1 MEFAHTRAC
10 AVGVIPPFCAWVSK
24 PNGACFLL
32 LSGHLLN
39 CYKGYEGLK
48 TLADQSARSSEVGF
62 DRAMADE
69 IVTREEIRAM
79 RRSYSDAGLE
89 TLPNNPFEAFAVW
102 LKQAHENS
110 VIVEA
115 NAMVLSTLASDGQ
128 ITTRTVLLKDISEGG
143 FTFFTNYESRKA
155 HGIELNQNV
164 SLLFPW
170 YAMERQVSI
179 SGIAEKVS
187 EQESDDYFATRPWG
201 SQIGAWASHQ
211 SSPLASRD
219 ELEQRYEGAAQKW
232 PEGSVVPR
240 PPHWGGYRVTPL
252 NIEFW
257 QGRYSRLHDR
267 LRYERSN
274 TAADWELSR
283 YYP

>member
-89 TLPNNPFEAFAVW
+89 TLPDNPFEAFALW

-187 EQESDDYFATRPWG
+187 EQESDEYFATRPWG

>member
-1 MEFAHTRAC
+1 MENEGFTR
-10 AVGVIPPFCAWVSK
+10 
-24 PNGACFLL
+24 
-32 LSGHLLN
+32 
-39 CYKGYEGLK
+39 
-48 TLADQSARSSEVGF
+48 DQ
-62 DRAMADE
+62 
-69 IVTREEIRAM
+69 IRAM
-79 RRSYSDAGLE
+79 RRSYSDVGME
-89 TLPNNPFEAFAVW
+89 TLPADPFEAFSIW

-110 VIVEA
+110 IIVEA
-115 NAMVLSTLASDGQ
+115 NAMVLSTVHPDNHIS
-128 ITTRTVLLKDISEGG
+128 TRTVLLKDISDGG

-155 HGIELNQNV
+155 HAMNVNENV

-179 SGIAEKVS
+179 SGVVEKVS
-187 EQESDDYFATRPWG
+187 ESESDDYFAARPWG

-211 SSPLASRD
+211 SSPLSSRA
-219 ELEQRYEGAAQKW
+219 ELEQRYEGAAAKW

-240 PPHWGGYRVTPL
+240 PEYWGGYRVVPL

-267 LRYERSN
+267 LRYERT
-274 TAADWELSR
+274 TANSDWELTR

>member
-1 MEFAHTRAC
+1 
-10 AVGVIPPFCAWVSK
+10 
-24 PNGACFLL
+24 
-32 LSGHLLN
+32 
-39 CYKGYEGLK
+39 
-48 TLADQSARSSEVGF
+48 
-62 DRAMADE
+62 MADE

-79 RRSYSDAGLE
+79 RRSYGDAGLE
-89 TLPNNPFEAFAVW
+89 TLPDDPFEAFALW
-102 LKQAHENS
+102 LKQAHENT

-115 NAMVLSTLASDGQ
+115 NAMVLSTLSNDSH
-128 ITTRTVLLKDISEGG
+128 IETRTVLLKDISDGG

-155 HGIELNQNV
+155 HAINLNPNV

-170 YAMERQVSI
+170 YAMERQIAI
-179 SGIAEKVS
+179 SGVAEKVS
-187 EQESDDYFATRPWG
+187 EKESDDYFATRPWG

-211 SSPLASRD
+211 SSPLATRG
-219 ELEQRYEGAAQKW
+219 ELEQRFEGASQKW
-232 PEGSVVPR
+232 PEGTAVPR
-240 PPHWGGYRVTPL
+240 PTFWGGYRVMPL

-267 LRYERSN
+267 LRYERAN

>member
-1 MEFAHTRAC
+1 MVA
-10 AVGVIPPFCAWVSK
+10 GW
-24 PNGACFLL
+24 GAP
-32 LSGHLLN
+32 
-39 CYKGYEGLK
+39 
-48 TLADQSARSSEVGF
+48 TLEVGF
-62 DRAMADE
+62 DRPMTDE
-69 IVTREEIRAM
+69 IFSREEIRAM

-89 TLPNNPFEAFAVW
+89 TLPNNPFESFAMW
-102 LKQAHENS
+102 LKAAHENS

-128 ITTRTVLLKDISEGG
+128 ITTRTVLLKDISDGG

-155 HGIELNQNV
+155 HGIEMNHNV

-170 YAMERQVSI
+170 YAMERQISI

-211 SSPLASRD
+211 SSPLASRE
-219 ELEQRYEGAAQKW
+219 ELEQRYEGAAAKW
-232 PEGSVVPR
+232 PEGSAVPR
-240 PPHWGGYRVTPL
+240 PPHWGGYRVTPV

-267 LRYERSN
+267 LRYERPN
-274 TAADWELSR
+274 AATDWEVHR

>member
-1 MEFAHTRAC
+1 
-10 AVGVIPPFCAWVSK
+10 
-24 PNGACFLL
+24 
-32 LSGHLLN
+32 
-39 CYKGYEGLK
+39 
-48 TLADQSARSSEVGF
+48 
-62 DRAMADE
+62 MADE

-79 RRSYSDAGLE
+79 RRSYGDAGLE
-89 TLPNNPFEAFAVW
+89 TLPNDPFEAFALW
-102 LKQAHENS
+102 LKQAHENT

-115 NAMVLSTLASDGQ
+115 NAMVLSTLSSDSH
-128 ITTRTVLLKDISEGG
+128 IETRTVLLKDISDGG

-155 HGIELNQNV
+155 HAINLNPNV

-170 YAMERQVSI
+170 YAMERQIAI
-179 SGIAEKVS
+179 SGVAERVS
-187 EQESDDYFATRPWG
+187 EKESDDYFATRPWG

-211 SSPLASRD
+211 SSPLATRG
-219 ELEQRYEGAAQKW
+219 ELEQRFEGASQKW
-232 PEGSVVPR
+232 PEGTAVPR
-240 PPHWGGYRVTPL
+240 PIFWGGYRVMPL

-267 LRYERSN
+267 LRYERAN

>member
-1 MEFAHTRAC
+1 
-10 AVGVIPPFCAWVSK
+10 
-24 PNGACFLL
+24 
-32 LSGHLLN
+32 
-39 CYKGYEGLK
+39 
-48 TLADQSARSSEVGF
+48 
-62 DRAMADE
+62 MADE

-79 RRSYSDAGLE
+79 RRSYGDAGLE
-89 TLPNNPFEAFAVW
+89 TLPDDPFEAFALW
-102 LKQAHENS
+102 LKQAHENT

-115 NAMVLSTLASDGQ
+115 NAMVLSTLSSDSH
-128 ITTRTVLLKDISEGG
+128 IETRTVLLKDISDGG

-155 HGIELNQNV
+155 HAISLNPNV

-170 YAMERQVSI
+170 YAMERQIAI
-179 SGIAEKVS
+179 SGVAEKVS
-187 EQESDDYFATRPWG
+187 EKESDDYFATRPWG

-211 SSPLASRD
+211 SSPLATRG
-219 ELEQRYEGAAQKW
+219 ELEQRFEGASQKW
-232 PEGSVVPR
+232 PEGTAVPR
-240 PPHWGGYRVTPL
+240 PTFWGGYRVMPL

-267 LRYERSN
+267 LRYERAN